1 MAGDLTSESKLWH
14 IWVLCQQRNLQHASP
29 SQWMHSGMQTRQNGV
44 MRGKS
49 LNSHKLLRNAI
60 HSQTAHHNNK
70 LLKAY
75 LAADMTGV
83 LWWLRTAGGWCLSS
97 ERVRKRRWKKKKGR
111 WFSGTG
117 RWGRFWSWEWGRD
130 GWEGSQARMRPTLG
144 QHCRDKSTVIL
155 RRGDLGL
162 RGDFSVTFSFSGFLK
177 IRS

>member
-1 MAGDLTSESKLWH
+1 MACDLTSESKLWH

-29 SQWMHSGMQTRQNGV
+29 SQWMHSGMQTRQSGV

-60 HSQTAHHNNK
+60 HSQTAQHNNK

-83 LWWLRTAGGWCLSS
+83 LWWLRTAGGWCLSN
-97 ERVRKRRWKKKKGR
+97 ERVRKRRWKKKER
-111 WFSGTG
+111 QVIF
-117 RWGRFWSWEWGRD
+117 RD
-130 GWEGSQARMRPTLG
+130 REVRKILELRMRQGRVGRKPGKDASNTGPALQG
-144 QHCRDKSTVIL
+144 QKHSYFTTRGFRAQ
-155 RRGDLGL
+155 RR
-162 RGDFSVTFSFSGFLK
+162 FSVTFSFSGFLK